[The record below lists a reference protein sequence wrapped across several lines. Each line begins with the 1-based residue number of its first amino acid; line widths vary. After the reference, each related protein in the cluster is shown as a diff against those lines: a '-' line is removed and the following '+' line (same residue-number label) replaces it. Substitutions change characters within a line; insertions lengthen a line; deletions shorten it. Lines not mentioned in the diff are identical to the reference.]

1 MDLLTD
7 QKEKKGNIKMNESQY
22 GVYVGSKA
30 SMKRSNM
37 MHFPLMQCYTKYY
50 LQWKIQHS
58 TLQMEKIT
66 HAKTFKKK
74 MTHLLVVNVNECQ
87 SHMLSQEGL

>member
-1 MDLLTD
+1 
-7 QKEKKGNIKMNESQY
+7 MNESQY

-58 TLQMEKIT
+58 TLQMEK
-66 HAKTFKKK
+66 
-74 MTHLLVVNVNECQ
+74 
-87 SHMLSQEGL
+87 SHMQRL